1 MKLNKTKGVLISAIG
16 CTLALISIYRVNFIV
31 GYYDLI
37 SSIGYILRMFLTVF
51 RASYFVKSK
60 D

>member
-37 SSIGYILRMFLTVF
+37 RLHTWNVSNCLQSIVF
-51 RASYFVKSK
+51 R
-60 D
+60 

>member
-16 CTLALISIYRVNFIV
+16 CTLALISIYRVNFIL

-37 SSIGYILRMFLTVF
+37 SSIGYVIGMTLTVF
-51 RASYFVKSK
+51 GASYFVKR
-60 D
+60 